1 MNSNFNNKKHLGLI
15 LILIFSMALNAQN
28 TKLIDSLKLELKNR
42 TADDSIKVKILTKLH
57 EKLMFSKPEEA
68 KTYALKELEISKKI
82 GFKKGIATGN
92 MHIGD
97 YYGNRNE
104 NDSALYYFNKAKAYF
119 KDINSTRGLIFINHS
134 LATIKESTGNLD
146 EAIAITKETLNLIE
160 DHEEEGDLK
169 TKFIGAQHN
178 ALANRYIEKGHYRIA
193 LIEAL
198 KALKCFEKINHES
211 RKADVIKQIGDIE
224 SGLENHD
231 NSISYYEQAIE
242 IYKKLDEKMYLA
254 YAYNS
259 LGISYQNLK
268 DYENARIAFNMA
280 ITNSEAVEDKLSLSN
295 VMNNLAEL
303 EIIDGNFAKAEG
315 LLLTAKTLA
324 EEENLQLSL
333 AGAYDGLSKVDY
345 HTNNLSAALIK
356 NNQAIA
362 LTKESGALPH
372 LQSLYKY
379 RSEILETLNEHE
391 EANNYL
397 KASHKIKDS
406 LFSNK
411 KTQQIEELK
420 TIYET
425 EKKEQQIQLQKNEIE
440 LLNIKGKVNNLQRL
454 LLAFGLV
461 LALIAFYAF
470 YQKNK
475 RNKLD
480 KEKAEAEL
488 EFKTKELTTH
498 ALHLA
503 KKNEVLNDIK
513 QKAKVFK
520 KEAKAD
526 RGYQTLIQTINFDLK
541 DDNNWE
547 NFSKYF
553 EDVHKGFNA
562 KAQEQ
567 FPKITSNDLRL
578 MSLLKMNL
586 SSKEIAN
593 ILNIS
598 NDGIKKARYRLRK
611 KLDLS
616 TEDSLQ
622 EFILTL

>member
-1 MNSNFNNKKHLGLI
+1 M
-15 LILIFSMALNAQN
+15 
-28 TKLIDSLKLELKNR
+28 KLELKTR
-42 TADDSIKVKILTKLH
+42 TVDDSLKVKILSKLH

-68 KTYALKELEISKKI
+68 KTYALKELEISQKI

-104 NDSALYYFNKAKAYF
+104 NDSALYYFNKAKQYF

-134 LATIKESTGNLD
+134 LASIKESTGNLD
-146 EAIAITKETLNLIE
+146 EAIAITKETLTLIE
-160 DHEEEGDLK
+160 EHEEEGDLK

-178 ALANRYIEKGHYRIA
+178 ALANRYIEKGQYRIA

-231 NSISYYEQAIE
+231 NSISYYKQAIE
-242 IYKKLDEKMYLA
+242 IYKRLDEKMYLA

-268 DYENARIAFNMA
+268 DYNKARTAFNKA
-280 ITNSEAVEDKLSLSN
+280 ISNSETVEDKLSLSN
-295 VMNNLAEL
+295 VMHNLAEL
-303 EIIDGNFAKAEG
+303 EILNKNFAKAEE
-315 LLLTAKTLA
+315 LLLSAKSLA

-333 AGAYDGLSKVDY
+333 ASAYDGLSKIDY
-345 HTNNLSAALIK
+345 HSNNLSAALNK
-356 NNQAIA
+356 NNQAIT

-372 LQSLYKY
+372 LQNLYKY
-379 RSEILETLNEHE
+379 RSEILETMNDYET
-391 EANNYL
+391 ANDYL
-397 KASHKIKDS
+397 KASHKLKDS

-425 EKKEQQIQLQKNEIE
+425 EKKEQQIQIQKNEIE
-440 LLNIKGKVNNLQRL
+440 LLNVRGKVNNLHRL
-454 LLAFGLV
+454 LLGFGLL
-461 LALIAFYAF
+461 LALIASYAF

-488 EFKTKELTTH
+488 EYKTKELTTH

-520 KEAKAD
+520 KETNAD
-526 RGYQTLIQTINFDLK
+526 PGYQMLIQTINFDLQ

-547 NFSKYF
+547 NFSRYF
-553 EDVHKGFNA
+553 EEVHKGFNS